1 MGQKV
6 IIIGGIGTGTIIA
19 QAINDANIRGNKEII
34 VHGFMSHDKEIGD
47 DIEGFPVVV
56 KQSAENV
63 LKCFNKGY
71 KFIFALH
78 RMDGGEFFINMFN
91 ELGLR
96 PEMMATFI
104 HPTAYIASNVIVK
117 EGSII
122 MPQVT
127 ISAGTTIGYNTLIMG
142 GVGIGHNTNI
152 GDFNHIAM
160 HSVVG
165 SYIETKIGVH
175 FGLNCTVR
183 EYIKIG
189 EYSTIGMGA
198 VLTKDVGS
206 HEMWVGIPAKFLRK
220 AK

>member
-1 MGQKV
+1 MQQKV

-19 QAINDANIRGNKEII
+19 QAINDACQKGDNRIF

-63 LKCFNKGY
+63 LKCFNEGY

-78 RMDGGEFFINMFN
+78 RMDGGELFTNMYN
-91 ELGLR
+91 KLGLK

-104 HPTAYIASNVIVK
+104 HPTAYVAPNVVIK
-117 EGSII
+117 EGCVI
-122 MPQVT
+122 MPHVM
-127 ISAGTTIGYNTLIMG
+127 ISAGTTIGANTLVMG
-142 GVGIGHNTNI
+142 GVGIGHNSNI
-152 GDFNHIAM
+152 GEFNHIAM
-160 HSVVG
+160 QSVVG
-165 SYIETKIGVH
+165 SYIETSIGVH

-183 EYIKIG
+183 EYLKIG

-198 VLTKDVGS
+198 VQTKDVGS
-206 HEMWVGIPAKFLRK
+206 HEMWAGVPARFLRK